1 MQSRPTLLILL
12 LILFFPLA
20 IGWMGCQ
27 EDANPPKSAPPV
39 TAAVQDPG
47 KQLHDL
53 FCGTCHA
60 LPQPSDLDKKTWRD
74 AVLVRMSAYMGIYND
89 NRQYYDQVPEQ
100 WLEPGI
106 GGQRVLEAGIYP
118 KQPLMNRQE
127 WEQLRD
133 YVLKNAPEH
142 TFGPANA
149 LPITEGL
156 PGFQAK
162 IVRPDPVLQPLVC
175 AVSID
180 PYRKGMY
187 AAFFQQTLVHLNP
200 KGGLLAQEKGLY
212 GPVQIKVEKE
222 RISMAEIGSMKGSDD
237 PKGQFMAFGSMTDLK
252 KGRMQKK
259 MEKLHRPVV
268 SEYADLDGDGDE
280 DLLICEFGYHLGAL
294 AWWENNGTE
303 DWEKHILHPDDGAVA
318 AGIHDFNG
326 DGLPD
331 ILALMANSDESVRL
345 YTNQGAGKFTEKRLF
360 RFNPTYGSCAMEL
373 VDFDR
378 DGDMDFIIANGDNGD
393 YIPILKPNHG
403 IRLYRNLAESSPDGN
418 NPKFEEAFF
427 LGMNGAYGTRTRD
440 FDQDGDMDIAAVSFY
455 PDYSQGGKEAFVYF
469 EQTGQETFTART
481 LPEARLGRWMVLDAG
496 DIDGDGDEDI
506 VLGAFNVKSDDCSQE
521 TYDQWQR
528 DDAPIL
534 ILENGVK

>member
-1 MQSRPTLLILL
+1 MQSRLPLIAVLL
-12 LILFFPLA
+12 LLLPFL
-20 IGWMGCQ
+20 GCN
-27 EDANPPKSAPPV
+27 EDANPKKSVTPVAP
-39 TAAVQDPG
+39 AVQDPG

-89 NRQYYDQVPEQ
+89 NRQYYDQVPDQ

-106 GGQRVLEAGIYP
+106 GGKRVLEAGVYP
-118 KQPLMNRQE
+118 KKPLMSRQE

-142 TFGPANA
+142 TFGPAGT
-149 LPITEGL
+149 LPITEEL

-162 IVRPDPVLQPLVC
+162 VVRPDPVLQPLVC

-180 PYRKGMY
+180 PYRKGLY
-187 AAFFQQTLVHLNP
+187 AAFFQQTLVQLAPNG
-200 KGGLLAQEKGLY
+200 KLLAQHKDLY
-212 GPVQIKVEKE
+212 GPVQIRVEKE
-222 RISMAEIGSMKGSDD
+222 RLSIAEIGSMKGSDD
-237 PKGQFMAFGSMTDLK
+237 PKGQFMTVGSMTDLK
-252 KGRMQKK
+252 KGRSRMK
-259 MEKLHRPVV
+259 MEKLHRPVF

-294 AWWENNGTE
+294 AWWENNGTA
-303 DWEKHILHPDDGAVA
+303 DWEKHILHPDDGAVS

-326 DGLPD
+326 DNLPD
-331 ILALMANSDESVRL
+331 ILVLMANSDESVRL
-345 YTNQGAGKFTEKRLF
+345 YLNQGEGKFSVKRLF

-373 VDFDR
+373 VDFDQ
-378 DGDMDFIIANGDNGD
+378 DGDMDFIVANGDNGD

-403 IRLYRNLAESSPDGN
+403 IRLYRNQGN
-418 NPKFEEAFF
+418 LKFEEAFF

-469 EQTGQETFTART
+469 EQTGKDTFTART
-481 LPEARLGRWMVLDAG
+481 MPEAKLGRWMVLDAG

-506 VLGAFNVKSDDCSQE
+506 VLGAFNVKSDDASVE
-521 TYDQWQR
+521 TYNQWLR

-534 ILENGVK
+534 ILENGLK